1 MSGMKSF
8 QKSDTRVRKY
18 ARCGKTSHDIDKQ
31 TSLSCRIFCGLPEN
45 TKNYFN
51 PIKTDQVRS
60 KTVKTRYVRART
72 QGTCK

>member
-45 TKNYFN
+45 TKNYFD
-51 PIKTDQVRS
+51 PLKVD
-60 KTVKTRYVRART
+60 
-72 QGTCK
+72 